1 LSDSELSS
9 ANDRIAA
16 IYKPSN
22 SQPPKDINTDNT
34 INLSRLIPGVVRDDS
49 LDDGTLLGFGD
60 DLSSPLG
67 FQNSNQLGYVY
78 SGGGF
83 IDAETTHAPEELA
96 PGTTYENLSISV
108 FTKWSTELLLSY
120 DADNTSSYSGNDTI
134 SDISGNN
141 NSAEIVGYVP
151 SVVPKSSGIN
161 VIRFPANVNTKVD
174 FSVTELFGN
183 PEMKTITIEMWAMVD
198 SFAGGM
204 FFGWHTYD
212 VWTSNGHLGFN
223 TGNGD
228 IYGISSNRIRE
239 LYLAKR
245 WVQYVFIMNTEDY
258 TLNKIFI
265 NGVEEE
271 LAQQLSSQNK
281 TNTHFNNGDGRIGG
295 WRRNDSYQQVMDV
308 GIFRIYGRN
317 LTPKEIATLF
327 NEKSFMFWIAK
338 PANSIDIS
346 QTWPDIYSPGKLTD
360 VLPNQSV
367 TLAYRLTKDNLGNTN
382 YHAISRRRETSLK
395 KELKWDDRVIY
406 VDNATVLSTPDIDNR
421 VPGTIYIGGEKIN
434 YYQIDTVMN
443 TISQL
448 LRGVDR
454 TSTPIIHN
462 SDTIVSDA
470 GVRMTIPSSTVSNF
484 DTIVFSNTIK
494 TITTTFNVP
503 NNLDQIL
510 AKLTLKIGMN
520 ILELGKYYTVG
531 IKRVENGSYKAI
543 ITFTKF
549 ANTTIADKTEIS
561 LTFEQEYV
569 WVDSIDLIE
578 SNTSQAKFLKKILY

>member
-1 LSDSELSS
+1 
-9 ANDRIAA
+9 
-16 IYKPSN
+16 
-22 SQPPKDINTDNT
+22 
-34 INLSRLIPGVVRDDS
+34 
-49 LDDGTLLGFGD
+49 
-60 DLSSPLG
+60 
-67 FQNSNQLGYVY
+67 
-78 SGGGF
+78 
-83 IDAETTHAPEELA
+83 
-96 PGTTYENLSISV
+96 
-108 FTKWSTELLLSY
+108 
-120 DADNTSSYSGNDTI
+120 
-134 SDISGNN
+134 
-141 NSAEIVGYVP
+141 
-151 SVVPKSSGIN
+151 
-161 VIRFPANVNTKVD
+161 
-174 FSVTELFGN
+174 
-183 PEMKTITIEMWAMVD
+183 
-198 SFAGGM
+198 
-204 FFGWHTYD
+204 
-212 VWTSNGHLGFN
+212 
-223 TGNGD
+223 
-228 IYGISSNRIRE
+228 
-239 LYLAKR
+239 
-245 WVQYVFIMNTEDY
+245 
-258 TLNKIFI
+258 
-265 NGVEEE
+265 
-271 LAQQLSSQNK
+271 
-281 TNTHFNNGDGRIGG
+281 
-295 WRRNDSYQQVMDV
+295 MDV

-406 VDNATVLSTPDIDNR
+406 VDNASVLSTPDVDNR

-454 TSTPIIHN
+454 TSTPIIHK

-470 GVRMTIPSSTVSNF
+470 GVRMTIPSSIVSNS

-531 IKRVENGSYKAI
+531 IKRVDNGSYKAV

-549 ANTTIADKTEIS
+549 ANTAIADKTEIS